1 MRTGILTA
9 GLVLA
14 LCGLARA
21 DFPARDVTTTDGQT
35 FKAVTGAKL
44 IGDKVLLIYSD
55 GTATVRQQS
64 LSDETL
70 KGLGLRSH
78 AEQAAFEE
86 QQKQKGLVRYGN
98 EWVSPEEK
106 RRRETPFM
114 VYAGKPR
121 TEAWFNEQYEKFKD
135 SIVCADGKFKDIS
148 LALQGKV
155 LPIDGLPP
163 APGTEIRYI
172 GNAEFEAG
180 MAQWAEVVQVI
191 DKKSC
196 LIHVMRAVAEVADVC
211 TVRLTGCDTTDMAD
225 GSRLQGYGSRGQ
237 FVVYV
242 GTYSYENVRGSKST
256 VQNFTPL
263 RSLTKDEFKECLSC
277 GFHLAE

>member
-44 IGDKVLLIYSD
+44 IGDKVLLIYAD

>member
-1 MRTGILTA
+1 MRTIILTA